1 MQPPANPQSPFTS
14 FFYEQENQ
22 SMSWSYVLKRLGF
35 AGVSLFGVLVVTFL
49 ISHVVPGDPAVIAA
63 GRIADPKVVDHI
75 RKEMGLDKPVYQQFL
90 IYLERLIVKRDMGRS
105 LISRRPVVE
114 DLKAYFPATFELVTI
129 TLILVTIIGIFTGVA
144 SANRKNSAV
153 DHTIR
158 AITLSGISMPEFWL
172 AIVLQL
178 LLVYVFAGF
187 PIDGR
192 ISIEIIMGHPMKT
205 ITGLYTVDSLL
216 QLNWPVFKSALAHL
230 ALPVFTLTFCYV
242 PQVTRIARAA
252 MIEVMYQ
259 DYIKTAE
266 AAGLSSFKV
275 IYKYGLRNA
284 LIPVSTIIGMVYGF
298 LLGGTVLTELIF
310 SWPGIGRYVV
320 QAIFRLDFPAIM
332 GVTILSAAIVIALN
346 FVVDMLIVAIN
357 PTVRYT

>member
-1 MQPPANPQSPFTS
+1 
-14 FFYEQENQ
+14 
-22 SMSWSYVLKRLGF
+22 MSWSYVLRRLGF
-35 AGVSLFGVLVVTFL
+35 AAVSLLGVLVITFL

-63 GRIADPKVVDHI
+63 GRIADPKVVEHI
-75 RKEMGLDKPVYQQFL
+75 RKEMGLDKPVYQQFV
-90 IYLERLIVKRDMGRS
+90 IYLDRLFLKWDFGRS
-105 LISRRPVVE
+105 LISKRPVVE

-129 TLILVTIIGIFTGVA
+129 TLILVTLIGILTGVV
-144 SANRKNSAV
+144 SARKRGSGL

-178 LLVYVFAGF
+178 LLVYVFMGF

-192 ISIEIIMGHPMKT
+192 VSIEVLMTYPLKP
-205 ITGLYTVDSLL
+205 ITGLYTVDSMF
-216 QLNWPVFKSALAHL
+216 QQNWPVFKSALLHL

-242 PQVTRIARAA
+242 PQVSRIARAA
-252 MIEVMYQ
+252 MIEVMHQ
-259 DYIKTAE
+259 DYMKTAE
-266 AAGLSSFKV
+266 ATGLGSFKV

-346 FVVDMLIVAIN
+346 FVVDILIVVIN
-357 PTVRYT
+357 PTVKYR

>member
-1 MQPPANPQSPFTS
+1 
-14 FFYEQENQ
+14 
-22 SMSWSYVLKRLGF
+22 MSWYYVLRRLGF
-35 AGVSLFGVLVVTFL
+35 AVVSLLGVLVVTFT

-63 GRIADPKVVDHI
+63 GRIVNPKVIDHI
-75 RKEMGLDKPVYQQFL
+75 RKEMGLDKPIYQQFG
-90 IYLERLIVKRDMGRS
+90 IYLERLFFKRDLGRS
-105 LISRRPVVE
+105 LISKRPVVE
-114 DLKAYFPATFELVTI
+114 DLKTYFPATFELVTI
-129 TLILVTIIGIFTGVA
+129 TLVLVTIIGISTGVI
-144 SANRKNSAV
+144 SANRRNSV
-153 DHTIR
+153 LDHTIR
-158 AITLSGISMPEFWL
+158 AVTLSGISIPEFWL
-172 AIVLQL
+172 AIILQL
-178 LLVYVFAGF
+178 LFAYTFVRF

-192 ISIEIIMGHPMKT
+192 LSVEVLMSHPLKK

-216 QLNWPVFKSALAHL
+216 QMNWPVFKSALLHL

-242 PQVTRIARAA
+242 PYVTRIARAA

-266 AAGLSSFKV
+266 AAGLSSYKV

-320 QAIFRLDFPAIM
+320 LAIFRLDFPAIM

-346 FVVDMLIVAIN
+346 FLVDILIVAIN
-357 PTVRYT
+357 PTVRYR